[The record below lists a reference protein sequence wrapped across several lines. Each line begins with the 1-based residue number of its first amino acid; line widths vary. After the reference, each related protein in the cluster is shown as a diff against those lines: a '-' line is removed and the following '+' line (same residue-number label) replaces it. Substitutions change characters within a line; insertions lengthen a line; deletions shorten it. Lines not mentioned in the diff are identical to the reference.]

1 MKRFITTIVL
11 LAATLTVQAQESVSV
26 VTNTDTAI
34 TTSGTTIAES
44 VGVKKKRTP
53 RIDREVDKR
62 KFVFKG
68 ETMLGLTA
76 SYGTIDT
83 EDTNI
88 GLLLDD
94 LNIEGSIVSVKP
106 FIGYFY
112 RDNNCIGVRLGYSH
126 TKGSLNS
133 AAINLGEQSG
143 ISLGISNIHYMDN
156 NYSIG
161 LFHRTYVPLD
171 RKGRFS
177 VFAEWEL
184 SGSMGRSEFGF
195 ATTEQDAQ
203 DVSKTYKAK
212 LSFSPGLAVYIFP
225 NVCASV
231 SLGLGGLKYN
241 HIRQVDGQGN
251 FTGSRDFSK
260 LQFRLNLADINIGV
274 NIHLWGKKRAKES
287 LEN

>member
-1 MKRFITTIVL
+1 MKRFIITTL
-11 LAATLTVQAQESVSV
+11 LIAATFAAQAQESISV
-26 VTNTDTAI
+26 AQSAETNATNT
-34 TTSGTTIAES
+34 TISAERI
-44 VGVKKKRTP
+44 GVKQAKKP
-53 RIDREVDKR
+53 RIDREVNKH

-68 ETMLGLTA
+68 ETMVGLTA

-88 GLLLDD
+88 GLLLDE
-94 LNIEGSIVSVKP
+94 LNIEGNIVSIKP

-112 RDNNCIGVRLGYSH
+112 RDNNCIGVRFGYSQ
-126 TKGSLNS
+126 TNGSLNN

-143 ISLGISNIHYMDN
+143 ISVGISDIHYHDSS
-156 NYSIG
+156 YALG

-184 SGSMGRSEFGF
+184 SGSMGKSQFSFG
-195 ATTEQDAQ
+195 AAEQKDWS
-203 DVSKTYKAK
+203 VSKTYKAN

-241 HIRQVDGQGN
+241 HIRQEDGEGN

-274 NIHLWGKKRAKES
+274 NVHLWSKKMDRES
-287 LEN
+287 LKN

>member
-1 MKRFITTIVL
+1 MKRFIITTLLIAATFAAQAEESISVAQSAETNATNTTI
-11 LAATLTVQAQESVSV
+11 S
-26 VTNTDTAI
+26 
-34 TTSGTTIAES
+34 AERI
-44 VGVKKKRTP
+44 GVKQAKKP
-53 RIDREVDKR
+53 RIDREVNKH

-68 ETMLGLTA
+68 ETMMGLTA

-88 GLLLDD
+88 GLLLDE
-94 LNIEGSIVSVKP
+94 LNIEGNIVSIKP
-106 FIGYFY
+106 FVGYFY
-112 RDNNCIGVRLGYSH
+112 RDNNCIGVRFGYSQ
-126 TKGSLNS
+126 TNGSLNN

-143 ISLGISNIHYMDN
+143 ISVGISDIHYHDN
-156 NYSIG
+156 SYALG

-184 SGSMGRSEFGF
+184 SGSMGKSQFSFG
-195 ATTEQDAQ
+195 AAEQKDWS
-203 DVSKTYKAK
+203 VSKTYKAN

-231 SLGLGGLKYN
+231 SLGLGGLKDN
-241 HIRQVDGQGN
+241 HIRQEDGEGN

-274 NIHLWGKKRAKES
+274 NVHLWSKKMDRES
-287 LEN
+287 LKN

>member
-1 MKRFITTIVL
+1 MKRFIITTLLIAATFAAQAEESISVAQSAETNATNTTI
-11 LAATLTVQAQESVSV
+11 S
-26 VTNTDTAI
+26 
-34 TTSGTTIAES
+34 AERI
-44 VGVKKKRTP
+44 GVKQAKKP
-53 RIDREVDKR
+53 RIDREVNKH

-68 ETMLGLTA
+68 ETMMGLTA

-88 GLLLDD
+88 GLLLDE
-94 LNIEGSIVSVKP
+94 LNIEGNIVSIKP
-106 FIGYFY
+106 FVGYFY
-112 RDNNCIGVRLGYSH
+112 RDNNCIGVRFGYSQ
-126 TKGSLNS
+126 TNGSLNN

-143 ISLGISNIHYMDN
+143 ISVGISDIHYHDN
-156 NYSIG
+156 SYALG

-177 VFAEWEL
+177 VFAAWEL
-184 SGSMGRSEFGF
+184 SGSMGKSQFSFG
-195 ATTEQDAQ
+195 AAEQKDWS
-203 DVSKTYKAK
+203 VSKTYKAN

-241 HIRQVDGQGN
+241 HIRQEDGEGN

-274 NIHLWGKKRAKES
+274 NVHLWSKKMDRES
-287 LEN
+287 LKN

>member
-1 MKRFITTIVL
+1 MKRFIITTLLIAATFAAQAEESISVAQSAETNATNTTI
-11 LAATLTVQAQESVSV
+11 S
-26 VTNTDTAI
+26 
-34 TTSGTTIAES
+34 AERI
-44 VGVKKKRTP
+44 GVKQAKKP
-53 RIDREVDKR
+53 RIDREVNKH

-68 ETMLGLTA
+68 ETMMGLTA

-88 GLLLDD
+88 GLLLDE
-94 LNIEGSIVSVKP
+94 LNIEGNIVSIKP
-106 FIGYFY
+106 FVGYFY
-112 RDNNCIGVRLGYSH
+112 RDNNCIGVRFGYSQ
-126 TKGSLNS
+126 TNGSLNN

-143 ISLGISNIHYMDN
+143 ISVGISDIHYHDN
-156 NYSIG
+156 SYALG

-184 SGSMGRSEFGF
+184 SGSMGKSQFSFG
-195 ATTEQDAQ
+195 AAEQKDWS
-203 DVSKTYKAK
+203 VSKTYKAN

-241 HIRQVDGQGN
+241 HIRQEDGEGN

-274 NIHLWGKKRAKES
+274 NVHLWSKKMDRES
-287 LEN
+287 LKN

>member
-1 MKRFITTIVL
+1 MKRFIITTLLIAATFAAQAEESISVAQSAETNATNTTI
-11 LAATLTVQAQESVSV
+11 S
-26 VTNTDTAI
+26 
-34 TTSGTTIAES
+34 AERI
-44 VGVKKKRTP
+44 GVKQAKKP
-53 RIDREVDKR
+53 RIDREVNKH

-68 ETMLGLTA
+68 ETMMGLTA

-88 GLLLDD
+88 GLLLDE
-94 LNIEGSIVSVKP
+94 LNIEGNIVSIKP
-106 FIGYFY
+106 FVGYFY
-112 RDNNCIGVRLGYSH
+112 RDNNCIGVRFGYSQ
-126 TKGSLNS
+126 TNGSLNN

-143 ISLGISNIHYMDN
+143 ISVGISDIHYHDN
-156 NYSIG
+156 SYALG

-184 SGSMGRSEFGF
+184 SGSMGKSQFSFG
-195 ATTEQDAQ
+195 AAEQKDWS
-203 DVSKTYKAK
+203 VSKTYKAN

-241 HIRQVDGQGN
+241 HIRQEDGEGN
-251 FTGSRDFSK
+251 YTGSRNFSK

-274 NIHLWGKKRAKES
+274 NVHLWSKKMDRES
-287 LEN
+287 LKN

>member
-1 MKRFITTIVL
+1 MKRFIITTL
-11 LAATLTVQAQESVSV
+11 LIAATFAAQAQESISV
-26 VTNTDTAI
+26 AQSAETNATNT
-34 TTSGTTIAES
+34 TISAERI
-44 VGVKKKRTP
+44 GVKQAKKP
-53 RIDREVDKR
+53 RIDREVNKH

-68 ETMLGLTA
+68 ETMVGLTA

-88 GLLLDD
+88 GLLLDE
-94 LNIEGSIVSVKP
+94 LNIEGNIVSIKP
-106 FIGYFY
+106 FVGYFY
-112 RDNNCIGVRLGYSH
+112 RDNNCIGVRFGYSQ
-126 TKGSLNS
+126 TNGSLNN

-143 ISLGISNIHYMDN
+143 ISVGISDIHYHDN
-156 NYSIG
+156 SYALG

-184 SGSMGRSEFGF
+184 SGSMGKSQFSFG
-195 ATTEQDAQ
+195 AAEQKDWS
-203 DVSKTYKAK
+203 VSKTYKAN

-241 HIRQVDGQGN
+241 HIRQEDGEGN

-274 NIHLWGKKRAKES
+274 NVHLWSKKMDRES
-287 LEN
+287 LKN

>member
-1 MKRFITTIVL
+1 MKKFIITTLL
-11 LAATLTVQAQESVSV
+11 LAATFTTRAQESSSV
-26 VTNTDTAI
+26 AQTSDVEIAN
-34 TTSGTTIAES
+34 SGTISAQK
-44 VGVKKKRTP
+44 VGVKKKAP

-83 EDTNI
+83 EDTNL

-94 LNIEGSIVSVKP
+94 LNIGGNIVSIKP

-112 RDNNCIGVRLGYSH
+112 RDNNCVGVRFGYSH
-126 TKGSLNS
+126 TKGDLNN
-133 AAINLGEQSG
+133 AALNLGEQSG
-143 ISLGISNIHYMDN
+143 ISFGISDIHYRDDT
-156 NYSIG
+156 YAVG

-184 SGSMGRSEFGF
+184 SGSIGNSEFNF
-195 ATTEQDAQ
+195 AAGEAKDRNI
-203 DVSKTYKAK
+203 SKAYKAN

-225 NVCASV
+225 NVCASI

-241 HIRQVDGQGN
+241 HIRQVDGLGN
-251 FTGSRDFSK
+251 FAGSRNFSK

>member
-1 MKRFITTIVL
+1 MKRFIITTL
-11 LAATLTVQAQESVSV
+11 LIAATFAAQAHENNSVAQEP
-26 VTNTDTAI
+26 DI
-34 TTSGTTIAES
+34 KAEKNS
-44 VGVKKKRTP
+44 SISTERIGIKQTKRQ
-53 RIDREVDKR
+53 RIDREVNKH

-106 FIGYFY
+106 FVGYFY
-112 RDNNCIGVRLGYSH
+112 RDNNCIGLRFGYSQ
-126 TKGSLNS
+126 TNGSLNS

-143 ISLGISNIHYMDN
+143 ISVGISDIHYHDN
-156 NYSIG
+156 NYALG

-184 SGSMGRSEFGF
+184 SGSMGRSEFSFG
-195 ATTEQDAQ
+195 ATEQKDWNI
-203 DVSKTYKAK
+203 SKTYKAN

-225 NVCASV
+225 NVCASI

-241 HIRQVDGQGN
+241 HIRQEDGDGN

-260 LQFRLNLADINIGV
+260 LQFSLNIADINIGV
-274 NIHLWGKKRAKES
+274 NIHIWGKKRDKER
-287 LEN
+287 LDN

>member
-1 MKRFITTIVL
+1 MKRFIITTL
-11 LAATLTVQAQESVSV
+11 LIAATFVAQAQENISV
-26 VTNTDTAI
+26 VQESNANVE
-34 TTSGTTIAES
+34 GNTTISAERI
-44 VGVKKKRTP
+44 GVKQAKKP
-53 RIDREVDKR
+53 RIDREVNKH

-68 ETMLGLTA
+68 ETMVGLTA

-88 GLLLDD
+88 GLLLDE
-94 LNIEGSIVSVKP
+94 LNIEGNIVSIKP

-112 RDNNCIGVRLGYSH
+112 RDNNCIGVRFGYSQ
-126 TKGSLNS
+126 TNGSLNN

-143 ISLGISNIHYMDN
+143 ISVGISDIHYHDN
-156 NYSIG
+156 SYALG

-184 SGSMGRSEFGF
+184 SGSMGKSQFSFG
-195 ATTEQDAQ
+195 AAEQKDWS
-203 DVSKTYKAK
+203 VSKTYKAN

-241 HIRQVDGQGN
+241 HIRQEDGEGN
-251 FTGSRDFSK
+251 YTGSRNFSK

-274 NIHLWGKKRAKES
+274 NVHLWSKKMDRES
-287 LEN
+287 LKN